1 MKRIL
6 VGFIT
11 LCLCAWA
18 VAGETWKRDT
28 YESGESLYYSH
39 NTLGVVTAAQLLV
52 GENGVAL
59 SYFTGYEV
67 AFSNKLCLISI
78 DNQPDEKCD
87 VSIGRR
93 VVLKNSRE
101 LANRIANAKTA
112 RFKLKMCKPAGFCDF
127 AIDGGS
133 TEEISWEWDE
143 PLSAKFPDF
152 KPYEL
157 KK

>member
-1 MKRIL
+1 MKKIA
-6 VGFIT
+6 T
-11 LCLCAWA
+11 LLCFALLSLTA
-18 VAGETWKRDT
+18 LAGETWKRDT

-67 AFSNKLCLISI
+67 AFSNKFCFISI
-78 DNQPDEKCD
+78 DNQSDEKCD

-93 VVLKNSRE
+93 VVIKNSRE

-112 RFKLKMCKPAGFCDF
+112 KFKLRMCKPAGFCDF
-127 AIDGGS
+127 ANDGGS

-143 PLSAKFPDF
+143 PLSTKFPDF